1 MHILKKKLKKKNGC
15 HTLSM
20 HGNISHSINYPS
32 IILVLWSEKLSITR
46 KHLYL
51 SNKELQAANES
62 LAQTGKIK
70 EVYIA
75 RYLDRCVSY
84 LEKLEQYRRSLEK
97 LAMASR
103 IDDLFKA
110 IRSEQFLRDERKNFY
125 NEFDK
130 SFLELFLIL

>member
-84 LEKLEQYRRSLEK
+84 LEKLEQYRRSLENLQWLHVLMIYSK
-97 LAMASR
+97 LYVLNSSFVTNGR
-103 IDDLFKA
+103 ISIMNSINHF
-110 IRSEQFLRDERKNFY
+110 RVVP
-125 NEFDK
+125 
-130 SFLELFLIL
+130 